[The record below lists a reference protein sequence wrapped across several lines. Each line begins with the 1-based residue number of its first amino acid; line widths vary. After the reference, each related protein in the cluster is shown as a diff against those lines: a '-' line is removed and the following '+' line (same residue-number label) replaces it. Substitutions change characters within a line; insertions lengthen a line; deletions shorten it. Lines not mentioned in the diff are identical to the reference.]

1 MAQVSEEV
9 SEGVLLWNASIVLKT
24 YLEDKAR
31 SEFLGAHV
39 LELGAGAG
47 HLSLALS
54 RMGAH
59 VTSTEAKC
67 SHAAKGKILNY
78 YYTVRINYTRVT
90 AQYA

>member
-31 SEFLGAHV
+31 SEFSGAHV

-78 YYTVRINYTRVT
+78 FCAVCIYFPIIST
-90 AQYA
+90 QY